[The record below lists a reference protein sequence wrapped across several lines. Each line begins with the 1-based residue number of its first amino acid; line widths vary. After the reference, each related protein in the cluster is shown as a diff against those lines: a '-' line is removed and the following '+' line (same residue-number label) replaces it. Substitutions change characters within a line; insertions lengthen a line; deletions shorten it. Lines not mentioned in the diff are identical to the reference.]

1 MDCLTCVPILE
12 REIQKLSGVKE
23 VRANYI
29 TKILKVTYDPNLVQ
43 LSDIEATIERV
54 GYQIAYKKYP
64 SLASRLKG
72 LIKKEKPSR
81 VQSISDSDFSGKVLH
96 SSKPVAVLFSSPT
109 CPACKVLKPLYIED
123 AEDLREKAEFYEMD
137 ISSSETWRSYDV
149 LAIPTILVF
158 REGQVKNRLMP
169 ILKKDEIEKAL
180 SP

>member
-1 MDCLTCVPILE
+1 MDCPTCVPILE
-12 REIQKLSGVKE
+12 REIQNLSGVKE

-29 TKILKVTYDPNLVQ
+29 TKILKVTYYPNLVQ
-43 LSDIEATIERV
+43 LSDIEAAIEYV
-54 GYQIAYKKYP
+54 GYQIVYKKYP

-81 VQSISDSDFSGKVLH
+81 VQSISDADFSGNVLH
-96 SSKPVAVLFSSPT
+96 SAKPVAVLFSSPI
-109 CPACKVLKPLYIED
+109 CLACKVLKPLYIEA

-158 REGQVKNRLMP
+158 REGKVENRLMP
-169 ILKKDEIEKAL
+169 LLKKDEIEKAL
-180 SP
+180 SS